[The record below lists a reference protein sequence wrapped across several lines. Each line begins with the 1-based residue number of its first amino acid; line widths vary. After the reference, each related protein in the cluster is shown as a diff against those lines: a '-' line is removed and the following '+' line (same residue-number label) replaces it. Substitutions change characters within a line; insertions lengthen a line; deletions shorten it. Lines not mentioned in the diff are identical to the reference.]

1 MLHIVVAFLASVIGA
16 ICGIGGGVIIKPVL
30 DMLSNDGAS
39 TINFM
44 SGCTVLAMSLYSV
57 GKELVS
63 KKSTFDYKTLVPLSI
78 GAAIGGIL
86 GNQLFQTIK
95 FLFGNENIIS
105 SIQAIG
111 LGIVVLGS
119 LIYTLR
125 KDKIHTIVVKNT
137 VGIFVIG
144 LLLGTMSS
152 FLGIGGG
159 PINIVVLYYF
169 FSYNT
174 KQAAIASIFVI
185 LFGQLSNLGI
195 SFLTNKIPSFDTTS
209 LLLMIVGGIFGGIV
223 GRKMNSKIQEETVD
237 KLFIMIMCVI
247 ICICIF
253 NVFKYLA

>member
-1 MLHIVVAFLASVIGA
+1 M
-16 ICGIGGGVIIKPVL
+16 
-30 DMLSNDGAS
+30 
-39 TINFM
+39 
-44 SGCTVLAMSLYSV
+44 
-57 GKELVS
+57 
-63 KKSTFDYKTLVPLSI
+63 
-78 GAAIGGIL
+78 
-86 GNQLFQTIK
+86 
-95 FLFGNENIIS
+95 
-105 SIQAIG
+105 
-111 LGIVVLGS
+111 GS